1 MKNWTKPT
9 VKVYTKEMILSGP
22 FNNGGEDGTSKTGS

>member
-9 VKVYTKEMILSGP
+9 VKVYTKEMILSGT
-22 FNNGGEDGTSKTGS
+22 FTNGTEDGLSKTGS